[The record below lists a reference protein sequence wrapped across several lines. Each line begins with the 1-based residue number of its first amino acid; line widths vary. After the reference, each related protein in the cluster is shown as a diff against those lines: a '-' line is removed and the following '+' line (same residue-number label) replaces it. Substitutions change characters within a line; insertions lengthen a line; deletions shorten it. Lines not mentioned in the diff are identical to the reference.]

1 VIAYMAFIFGL
12 SSISRTPAFVHG
24 IDKYLHAMLY
34 AGLGVL
40 VVRALS
46 GGLRRRVTLGIV
58 ATTIAI
64 GAAYGVSDEFHQ
76 SFVPMRSVE
85 AMDVVAD
92 TVGISIAA
100 IALYAWDIIR
110 VRYGL

>member
-1 VIAYMAFIFGL
+1 

-24 IDKYLHAMLY
+24 VDKDLHAMLY

-40 VVRALS
+40 VVRALT
-46 GGLRRRVTLGIV
+46 GGFRRRVTLVIV
-58 ATTIAI
+58 GATIVI

-76 SFVPMRSVE
+76 SFVPMRRVE
-85 AMDVVAD
+85 ALDVVAG

-100 IALYAWDIIR
+100 FALHAWDIIR
-110 VRYGL
+110 GRYGL